1 MGTLVSK
8 VGNNNNSNIN
18 GSNSTTN
25 VSGTINSVSPTS
37 LIIAGYDIKNYVQAQ
52 KTTLP
57 PIIKRRGSTPDAQ
70 EWDVKLIK
78 KIILEKK
85 LAAFFPSFDDI
96 TMKNDLEECPICF
109 LYYPGGLNRA
119 KCCKKGLCTECFIQI
134 KKGPNFDITCPFCN
148 QPHYVVYYSGPLT
161 KEEKEKEV
169 LEEQKVIE
177 LKMKMQKEEEGRTYK
192 KEEHKESEH
201 INIDNKRDLK
211 LEEVFQQSFEERLK
225 KISSNPSS
233 FEDPGM
239 INGIKIPAPRV
250 SYPKKPRPGQTW
262 AQLEEEL
269 LAEAISLSLLEQNL
283 EKQQEP
289 DAQNASERS
298 VTSIM
303 LKHDDET
310 SNEFS
315 PLSPDNSISTT
326 GSYISLAD
334 RKSSIVDSPQ
344 NDLTIPRK
352 KKSSIKEGEKEKES
366 SEKSESSISSGEDEW
381 EPEVEYK
388 NKQTV
393 YKNEKKSRI
402 RLGIQDEEEK
412 QLALAIQLS
421 LNSSK

>member
-1 MGTLVSK
+1 
-8 VGNNNNSNIN
+8 
-18 GSNSTTN
+18 
-25 VSGTINSVSPTS
+25 
-37 LIIAGYDIKNYVQAQ
+37 
-52 KTTLP
+52 
-57 PIIKRRGSTPDAQ
+57 
-70 EWDVKLIK
+70 
-78 KIILEKK
+78 
-85 LAAFFPSFDDI
+85 
-96 TMKNDLEECPICF
+96 
-109 LYYPGGLNRA
+109 
-119 KCCKKGLCTECFIQI
+119 
-134 KKGPNFDITCPFCN
+134 
-148 QPHYVVYYSGPLT
+148 
-161 KEEKEKEV
+161 
-169 LEEQKVIE
+169 VIE

-393 YKNEKKSRI
+393 YKNEKKIKNKIRYSR
-402 RLGIQDEEEK
+402 
-412 QLALAIQLS
+412 
-421 LNSSK
+421 